1 MVGTDS
7 STTHNSANRPNLEQL
22 MQLGIQTA
30 RAGHKPNA
38 RMIFQQIL
46 DQDKENERAWL
57 WMAAIAE
64 TPMERLRYLN
74 TVLRINPNNLTAL
87 SQLDKMKKRK
97 VSSNTLVIRYGFMG
111 LSAVVILLACVITLL
126 FVL

>member
-1 MVGTDS
+1 MMNPDS
-7 STTHNSANRPNLEQL
+7 STTHNSANKPNLEQL

-38 RMIFQQIL
+38 RMIFQQVL

-57 WMAAIAE
+57 WMAAVAE

-74 TVLRINPNNLTAL
+74 TVLRINPNNQLAL
-87 SQLDKMKKRK
+87 NQLDKMKKRK

-111 LSAVVILLACVITLL
+111 LGTIAILLACVIALVVML
-126 FVL
+126 

>member
-74 TVLRINPNNLTAL
+74 TVLRINPNNQTAL